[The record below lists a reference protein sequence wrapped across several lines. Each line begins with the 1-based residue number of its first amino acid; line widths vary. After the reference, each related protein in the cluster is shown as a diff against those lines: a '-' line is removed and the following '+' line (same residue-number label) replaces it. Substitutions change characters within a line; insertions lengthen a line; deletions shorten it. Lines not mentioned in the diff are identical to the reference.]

1 MANYSLNLHPIYGYL
16 IIIALSLILINI
28 STYNETIKPFHKEKK
43 INSYLF
49 VIRLVHY
56 IILILTSFYLFI
68 FNASLDVFYLV
79 YCSFLYLH
87 WPFLNYE
94 CILSNLEY
102 FYYDENYIPG
112 TAEIKTIYLRQIFRK
127 YTDNLILL
135 LGIISVFSMSI
146 ILYRQEWLPILIKII
161 SITIFILYML
171 YVYYR
176 KRNLLKKKM

>member
-16 IIIALSLILINI
+16 IIIALSLILISI

-43 INSYLF
+43 ISGYLL
-49 VIRLVHY
+49 VIRLIHY
-56 IILILTSFYLFI
+56 IILLLTSFYLFI

-87 WPFLNYE
+87 WPFLNFE

-102 FYYDENYIPG
+102 FYYDENYVSG
-112 TAEIKTIYLRQIFRK
+112 TAKIKTIYLRQIFGK

-135 LGIISVFSMSI
+135 LGIISVFSMCI
-146 ILYRQEWLPILIKII
+146 ILYRQDWIHILIKII
-161 SITIFILYML
+161 SITIFILYIL

-176 KRNLLKKKM
+176 KHNLLKKKM